1 MSSVKSS
8 ERACPATNRSVAK
21 RLAAYSAAATSAAF
35 VGTAADGSVV
45 VVNITPQNVN
55 STFTIDL
62 SAAGTNGGAY
72 TFRNW
77 VTGPLVFYCEVNAN
91 PQPDSLQFNRA
102 PVLYGDVIPTAPL
115 GWVGTVG
122 GGRQPGAPATGGG
135 TTATTIYVPFKLTLS
150 SGDNRYGWV
159 EYVQNSASPIDRT
172 VSRWAYETQL
182 NTGLVAG
189 VVPSAVPGAGGLLG
203 LTVGA
208 AGLRE
213 RRRGRN

>member
-8 ERACPATNRSVAK
+8 ERACPATSRSVAK
-21 RLAAYSAAATSAAF
+21 RLATYSAAATSAAF

-122 GGRQPGAPATGGG
+122 GGRQPGAPTGATYQ
-135 TTATTIYVPFKLTLS
+135 ATTIYVPFKLTLS
-150 SGDNRYGWV
+150 GGANRYGWV

-208 AGLRE
+208 AGLRG
-213 RRRGRN
+213 RRRGRG

>member
-8 ERACPATNRSVAK
+8 ERACPATSRSVAK

-159 EYVQNSASPIDRT
+159 EYVQNSASPINRT

-208 AGLRE
+208 AGLRG